1 MRSHKPHSNERER
14 ASERDGER
22 ERERERESGALRED
36 ISIVEQGMKP

>member
-14 ASERDGER
+14 AREMER